1 MCVIDGDRLI
11 FNNGFIEQGY
21 QGGRK
26 AAQDFTKAIAQE
38 LVEQGLTG
46 FERLSFWVTI
56 YTNKRAVLT
65 WLREDGIATP
75 EQFEAFLTGFG
86 QASPRFVVVDV
97 GLGVFVVIRLCERR
111 GRGGTSDTC
120 ARVYD

>member
-1 MCVIDGDRLI
+1 M
-11 FNNGFIEQGY
+11 
-21 QGGRK
+21 
-26 AAQDFTKAIAQE
+26 TH
-38 LVEQGLTG
+38 

-97 GLGVFVVIRLCERR
+97 GPGKDSTEGKVK
-111 GRGGTSDTC
+111 GTC
-120 ARVYD
+120 ARPARA